1 MFAKAN
7 NDQKFMFIGG
17 IATKYYFLSFLGIT
31 VQEKPIAQSRYLP
44 F

>member
-17 IATKYYFLSFLGIT
+17 IATKYYFFEYYWFIT
-31 VQEKPIAQSRYLP
+31 GHYCSK
-44 F
+44 